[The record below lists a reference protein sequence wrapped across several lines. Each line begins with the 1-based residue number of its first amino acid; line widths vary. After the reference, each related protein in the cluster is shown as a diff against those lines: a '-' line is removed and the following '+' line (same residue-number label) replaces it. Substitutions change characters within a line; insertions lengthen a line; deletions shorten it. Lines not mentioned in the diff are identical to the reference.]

1 MAQTAAKVA
10 VMAVAAVAVVVV
22 AVMVVMVVV
31 VAAMGDHSAHHTGRS
46 SHCERSV
53 GRQDITFRKPSG
65 CHQGMPAMVV
75 MVAVAALG
83 SGEGNVFGTV
93 PRNPGGQ
100 LEGKRG
106 TTRRTSQVIHRDIQA
121 TEEVAKVKGPVA
133 QDRAKLQQTFSTVPA
148 Q

>member
-1 MAQTAAKVA
+1 MPQTAAKVA
-10 VMAVAAVAVVVV
+10 VMVVAAVAVVVV
-22 AVMVVMVVV
+22 A
-31 VAAMGDHSAHHTGRS
+31 ATGDHSAHHTGRS

-53 GRQDITFRKPSG
+53 ERQDIAFRKPSG
-65 CHQGMPAMVV
+65 CHQGMPAKVA

-83 SGEGNVFGTV
+83 LGEGNVFGTV

-121 TEEVAKVKGPVA
+121 TEEVEKVKGPVA